1 MRILIAD
8 DNLEIRSALRLLIK
22 QEPGMTVVTEAVD
35 TVSLLASTAVTRP
48 DLILVDR
55 ELPGNEP
62 ASGDL
67 FKSLREIDGKAAIV
81 SMSSRSDDRLEAL
94 TVGADCFVCK
104 GDEPGKLLAVLRK
117 FQDKGS
123 KGGKD

>member
-8 DNLEIRSALRLLIK
+8 DNYEIRSALRLLIE

-35 TVSLLASTAVTRP
+35 AVTLLVSAAATQP

-55 ELPGNEP
+55 ELPGHVPGN
-62 ASGDL
+62 GNL
-67 FKSLREIDGKAAIV
+67 IRSLRASDGKAAIV

-117 FQDKGS
+117 FQDKCLE
-123 KGGKD
+123 GGKD